1 MTSNGIV
8 TKESTSLLSRSI
20 LVVFSLAAGFAY
32 RASVSLIPP
41 GIFEDAFLLGLAALL
56 LTVAVLARRSRSLQR
71 YWEIPFAFF
80 VFTVAGFAGDV
91 AISPLQQ
98 WFIHD
103 VLHETPSVN
112 NRHHP
117 VLCVRV
123 GSKQASGD
131 PRSLCSIHRF
141 RKKRKRPLQVGHQS

>member
-1 MTSNGIV
+1 MAEPFFLLTARSRGSSAGLFGPLRWCPDKRRGLMTSNGIV

-20 LVVFSLAAGFAY
+20 LV
-32 RASVSLIPP
+32 
-41 GIFEDAFLLGLAALL
+41 
-56 LTVAVLARRSRSLQR
+56 
-71 YWEIPFAFF
+71 AFF

-117 VLCVRV
+117 VLCVSV
-123 GSKQASGD
+123 GSKQA
-131 PRSLCSIHRF
+131 REI
-141 RKKRKRPLQVGHQS
+141 